1 MLGSFGRC
9 RNRQVKLVFA
19 TRTRLRGTTV
29 VNRREALRILG
40 IAPNATDAEVRGAFR
55 RKALEHHPDTAVRG
69 SDDSA
74 VRELIDAYHV
84 LIDPESRIAPAVAG
98 MRRSEPGSGSHR
110 INVRYNPN
118 TTSRTST
125 RTQRRCQQCMGTGVG
140 IQVIT
145 CPDCRGAS
153 LLTTLDLGQARV
165 LRCRSCRGQ
174 GRVRSLGR
182 CRICEGAGIY
192 RPPD

>member
-1 MLGSFGRC
+1 M
-9 RNRQVKLVFA
+9 
-19 TRTRLRGTTV
+19 
-29 VNRREALRILG
+29 VNRREAFQILG
-40 IAPNATDAEVRGAFR
+40 ITPNATDAEVRAAFR

-84 LIDPESRIAPAVAG
+84 LIDPEPRITPAVAG
-98 MRRSEPGSGSHR
+98 VRRSEPGSDSHR
-110 INVRYNPN
+110 INVRYRSN
-118 TTSRTST
+118 TTSRTSA
-125 RTQRRCQQCMGTGVG
+125 RTQRRCQQCMGTGIGVH
-140 IQVIT
+140 VIT

-153 LLTTLDLGQARV
+153 LLTTLDIGQARV
-165 LRCRSCRGQ
+165 LRCRVCLGQ

-182 CRICEGAGIY
+182 CRICEGAGID